1 MTYIREAAALG
12 GKMKDNGS
20 ARPSGRD
27 GRKLLLSA
35 HAVTVPLVRPFIT
48 AVRRTTVLESVLV
61 EVRDADG
68 RSGWG
73 EAPISAVTGATTA
86 GVIASVHG
94 PLQTHLES
102 DDGSDDL
109 SAALSRIAG
118 SAERSAARMAVD
130 CALHDL
136 AARRAGL
143 PLYRYLGGRHN
154 RILTDMTLSV
164 DGPAALARAAAAHR
178 AAGFDCVKVK
188 LDAHGDPVAKLR
200 AVRDAVGVDARVRID
215 ANQAFTAD
223 EAIRFITALEDDGV
237 DLELV
242 EQPVPAG
249 DWDGLARVTSNVR
262 TPILADESV
271 WTVKDL
277 HRLID
282 AGAAA
287 MVNIKLAKTGGL
299 TPAMELA
306 ATAKAAGIG
315 VLVGCMMESG
325 VGIGAAAAFASALA
339 SESRAEVPQD
349 LDGGLWLRESPVEG
363 GSRYSGSTIVLD
375 DAPGTGI
382 TRLRKPQ
389 PQR

>member
-1 MTYIREAAALG
+1 MG
-12 GKMKDNGS
+12 GKKKDSGPLL
-20 ARPSGRD
+20 APSRVG
-27 GRKLLLSA
+27 GGPALLLTA
-35 HAVTVPLVRPFIT
+35 HPVTVPLVRPFVT

-68 RSGWG
+68 HAGWG

-94 PLQTHLES
+94 PLQALLQS
-102 DDGSDDL
+102 DDGADDL
-109 SAALSRIAG
+109 SGALSRIAG
-118 SAERSAARMAVD
+118 SDERSAARMAVD

-154 RILTDMTLSV
+154 RIRTDMTLSV
-164 DGPAALARAAAAHR
+164 DGPAALARAAAEHR

-200 AVRDAVGVDARVRID
+200 AVRNAVGSDARVRID

-223 EAIRFITALEDDGV
+223 EAIRFITALEDGGV

-242 EQPVPAG
+242 EQPVPAD
-249 DWDGLARVTSNVR
+249 DWDGLARVTSAVQ

-282 AGAAA
+282 ARAAT

-299 TPAMELA
+299 TPALELA
-306 ATAKAAGIG
+306 ATARAAGIG

-339 SESRAEVPQD
+339 ADSGAEVPQD

-363 GSRYSGSTIVLD
+363 GSSYSGSTIVLA
-375 DAPGTGI
+375 DAPGSGI